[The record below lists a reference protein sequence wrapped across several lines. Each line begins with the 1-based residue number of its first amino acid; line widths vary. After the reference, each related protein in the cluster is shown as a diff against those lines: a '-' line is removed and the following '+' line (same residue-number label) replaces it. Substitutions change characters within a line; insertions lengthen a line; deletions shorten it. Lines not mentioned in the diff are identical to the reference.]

1 MQLRRKRGNR
11 VRVRVTDMK
20 LTTVTELA
28 ERLGVTRREI
38 QRRALLLQIEKVELP
53 GFAKQVYQF
62 DKDQVKLIES
72 FSARKPKPNGEMSR
86 SGIWRRK
93 QKGK

>member
-1 MQLRRKRGNR
+1 
-11 VRVRVTDMK
+11 MK

-38 QRRALLLQIEKVELP
+38 QRRALLLQIAKVELP

-62 DKDQVKLIES
+62 TPEQAAQIKAFTS
-72 FSARKPKPNGEMSR
+72 RKPKPNGELSR
-86 SGIWRRK
+86 SAVWRRK